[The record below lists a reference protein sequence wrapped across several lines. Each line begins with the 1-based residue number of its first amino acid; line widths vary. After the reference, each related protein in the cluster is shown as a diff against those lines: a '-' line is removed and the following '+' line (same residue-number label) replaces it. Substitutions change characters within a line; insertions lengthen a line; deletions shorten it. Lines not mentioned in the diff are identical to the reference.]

1 MKFMVRLIAAA
12 FIVCL
17 ASQANSA
24 GWDSSCSGFSSGS
37 ALPQGCLLPPT
48 AGLGGVKTQ
57 AFSVDDIRAASY
69 AKPVPTK
76 FPRGK
81 SLYQYDLKVDNI
93 CDAANSITTI
103 ANGWVGE
110 RPGNFTWYT
119 EDKSIAMVAVVTFP
133 DEKEV
138 KQVKV
143 PILAKANFGDPNVQN
158 CDGMIIKRVQANTN
172 MSLHF
177 EYKSRSVGRFP
188 DQSKF
193 IGGVAKVAASA
204 AAIAGTVG
212 GAPFAGA
219 VITPAVDFLEK
230 NTNPIK
236 MLNEGANDILQSFA
250 DDQNPDPQKYPV
262 DPNTRQLLY
271 KSGRTPVFTVT
282 KIDRPSGMVMN
293 PAAGW
298 APVFDDFSRA
308 YGPLQDKFFNAQTA
322 VESPWNSNLAKFC
335 EKLRLQVG
343 NAAKGDRVA
352 SALGIGAHAFLN
364 STEYQPGKT
373 CLNSYEVATLSG
385 FGYAPPFPG
394 AWATEVAEKPAT
406 TSKPKENR
414 TALRSR
420 SAYARLNR

>member
-1 MKFMVRLIAAA
+1 MKLMVRLISAA

-24 GWDSSCSGFSSGS
+24 GWDSSCGGFSSGS
-37 ALPQGCLLPPT
+37 AMPPGCMIPPT
-48 AGLGGVKTQ
+48 AGLGGVRTQ

-69 AKPVPTK
+69 AKPVPTS

-81 SLYQYDLKVDNI
+81 SLYQYDLKIDNI

-158 CDGMIIKRVQANTN
+158 CEGVIIKRVQANTN

-193 IGGVAKVAASA
+193 IGGVTKVAASA

-250 DDQNPDPQKYPV
+250 EDRNPDPKRYAV
-262 DPNTRQLLY
+262 DYNTRQLLY

-282 KIDRPSGMVMN
+282 KIDRPTGMATN

-298 APVFDDFSRA
+298 APVFDDFTRA

-322 VESPWNSNLAKFC
+322 VESPWSSNLAKFC
-335 EKLRLQVG
+335 DKLRLQVG
-343 NAAKGDRVA
+343 SASKSDRIA
-352 SALGIGAHAFLN
+352 TALGIGVHAFMN

-373 CLNSYEVATLSG
+373 CLNSFEVATLTEL
-385 FGYAPPFPG
+385 GYAPPFAG
-394 AWATEVAEKPAT
+394 AWSTAVAERSVVSPAPR
-406 TSKPKENR
+406 SNR
-414 TALRSR
+414 TASR
-420 SAYARLNR
+420 NRGAYARLNQ

>member
-1 MKFMVRLIAAA
+1 MKFMVRLIAAP

-37 ALPQGCLLPPT
+37 AMPQGCMLPPT

-57 AFSVDDIRAASY
+57 AFSVDDIRGASY
-69 AKPVPTK
+69 AKPVSTR
-76 FPRGK
+76 FPKDK
-81 SLYQYDLKVDNI
+81 SLYEYDLKVDNI
-93 CDAANSITTI
+93 CDSANSITTI
-103 ANGWVGE
+103 ATNWVGE
-110 RPGNFTWYT
+110 RPGNFSWYT
-119 EDKSIAMVAVVTFP
+119 EDKSVAMIAVVSFP
-133 DEKEV
+133 DEKDV

-158 CDGMIIKRVQANTN
+158 CDGVIIKRVKANTS

-193 IGGVAKVAASA
+193 LGGVAKVAASA
-204 AAIAGTVG
+204 AAMAGTVG
-212 GAPFAGA
+212 GAPFAAA

-230 NTNPIK
+230 SANPVK

-250 DDQNPDPQKYPV
+250 DDRNPDPKSYPV

-271 KSGRTPVFTVT
+271 KNGKTSVFTVT
-282 KIDRPSGMVMN
+282 KIDRPTGIALN

-298 APVFDDFSRA
+298 APVFDDFSRV
-308 YGPLQDKFFNAQTA
+308 YGPLQEKFFNAQTA
-322 VESPWNSNLAKFC
+322 VDSPWNSNLAKFC
-335 EKLRLQVG
+335 EKLRLQVT
-343 NAAKGDRVA
+343 NAAKGDRIA
-352 SALGIGAHAFLN
+352 GALGLGSHAYLN
-364 STEYQPGKT
+364 NGEYPQGKT
-373 CLNSYEVATLSG
+373 CLNSFEVATLSG
-385 FGYAPPFPG
+385 LGYAPPFPG
-394 AWATEVAEKPAT
+394 AWSTQVAESAT
-406 TSKPKENR
+406 VPPRQKDSR
-414 TALRSR
+414 TVSQNR

>member
-1 MKFMVRLIAAA
+1 MKFPVQLIA
-12 FIVCL
+12 FPVIVCL
-17 ASQANSA
+17 TSHANAA

-37 ALPQGCLLPPT
+37 AMPQGCMIPPS
-48 AGLGGVKTQ
+48 AGTGAVKTQ
-57 AFSVDDIRAASY
+57 AYSVDDIRKASY
-69 AKPVPTK
+69 ATPVPTK

-93 CDAANSITTI
+93 CDSANSITTI

-110 RPGNFTWYT
+110 RPGNFTWFT

-158 CDGMIIKRVQANTN
+158 CDGVIIKRVQANTS

-212 GAPFAGA
+212 GAPIAAA

-230 NTNPIK
+230 NANPVK
-236 MLNEGANDILQSFA
+236 MMNEGANDILQSFA
-250 DDQNPDPQKYPV
+250 DDQNPDPKKYPV

-271 KSGRTPVFTVT
+271 RSGKTPVFTVT
-282 KIDRPSGMVMN
+282 KIDRPTGMAMN

-298 APVFDDFSRA
+298 APVSDDFSRA
-308 YGPLQDKFFNAQTA
+308 YGSLQDKFFNAQTA

-335 EKLRLQVG
+335 EKLRLQVS
-343 NAAKGDRVA
+343 NATKGDRVA
-352 SALGIGAHAFLN
+352 SALGIGTHAFLN
-364 STEYQPGKT
+364 NTEYQPGKT
-373 CLNSYEVATLSG
+373 CLNSFEVSTLSE

-394 AWATEVAEKPAT
+394 AWVVQVAEKPAAAP
-406 TSKPKENR
+406 KPKAAR
-414 TALRSR
+414 TASR
-420 SAYARLNR
+420 NRGAYARLDR